1 MGLWTKEQ
9 LRTFIKENKLVTA
22 KDAQDALKDL
32 FAETIQEMLE
42 AEMDT
47 HLGYEKHEKTDK
59 TNRNSRN
66 GKSHKTITSEYG
78 DQEIAVPRD
87 RQGEFEPLVVKKY
100 QSNVTGIEDQIIALY
115 AKGVSTRE
123 IQDHLHQL
131 YGIEVSPTLI
141 SNVTNK
147 IMPLVKEWQNRPLQS
162 VYAVVFLDAIHFKVK
177 QDGAIVNKAAYMVI
191 GIDLDGNKDVL
202 GMWIGE
208 HESAQFWLSVLN
220 ELKNRGAQDILI
232 TCVDNLTGFSQAIS
246 ACYPQTEIQK
256 CIIHQIRNST
266 RYVSYKDLKKV
277 TADLKPIHLTFV
289 GFYWSPTK

>member
-22 KDAQDALKDL
+22 QDAQNALKDL

-47 HLGYEKHEKTDK
+47 HLGYVKHDTTEKT
-59 TNRNSRN
+59 TANSRN
-66 GKSHKTITSEYG
+66 GKSRKKITSEYG
-78 DQEIAVPRD
+78 EQEIAVPRD
-87 RQGEFEPLVVKKY
+87 RQGEFEPLVVKKF

-123 IQDHLHQL
+123 IQDHLQQL

-141 SNVTNK
+141 SNVTHK

-177 QDGAIVNKAAYMVI
+177 
-191 GIDLDGNKDVL
+191 
-202 GMWIGE
+202 
-208 HESAQFWLSVLN
+208 
-220 ELKNRGAQDILI
+220 
-232 TCVDNLTGFSQAIS
+232 
-246 ACYPQTEIQK
+246 
-256 CIIHQIRNST
+256 
-266 RYVSYKDLKKV
+266 
-277 TADLKPIHLTFV
+277 
-289 GFYWSPTK
+289 